1 MLLGRLFSQ
10 IVESGDLTV
19 IDATGRV
26 HRFGDGRPPR
36 ATMRLHDKALHVRL
50 ALNPR
55 LALGEAYMDGT
66 LTVDE
71 GSLHDLLSILSAN
84 IQRYEALPMTRL
96 GEAVGMAF
104 RGLQQRNP
112 IGRAQANVAHH
123 YDLSDDLYELF
134 LDGDRQYSCAYFN
147 SPYDTLETAQCN
159 KKRHIAAKLLLDR
172 SDLRVLDIGSG
183 WGGLGLYLSQQADAK
198 VTGVTLSTEQHKYSQ
213 DQVARLAIAGRT
225 EFRLRDYRLETGP
238 YDRIVSVGMF
248 EHVGAARYKEY
259 FGKIS
264 EMLTDDGV
272 ALVHT
277 IGRSSP
283 PGQTNSWIRKYIFP
297 GGYTPALSE
306 IVAAVEKTDLIIT
319 DVEILRLHYA
329 QTLRHWLDRFQSGR
343 YELRKIYDERFC
355 RMWEFY
361 LVSAEI
367 SFRHLGQVVF
377 QIQLA
382 KRQDAVP
389 LTRDY
394 IAQWEAEVTAVGQ
407 AAD

>member
-1 MLLGRLFSQ
+1 M
-10 IVESGDLTV
+10 
-19 IDATGRV
+19 
-26 HRFGDGRPPR
+26 
-36 ATMRLHDKALHVRL
+36 
-50 ALNPR
+50 
-55 LALGEAYMDGT
+55 
-66 LTVDE
+66 
-71 GSLHDLLSILSAN
+71 
-84 IQRYEALPMTRL
+84 
-96 GEAVGMAF
+96 
-104 RGLQQRNP
+104 
-112 IGRAQANVAHH
+112 
-123 YDLSDDLYELF
+123 
-134 LDGDRQYSCAYFN
+134 
-147 SPYDTLETAQCN
+147 
-159 KKRHIAAKLLLDR
+159 
-172 SDLRVLDIGSG
+172 
-183 WGGLGLYLSQQADAK
+183 
-198 VTGVTLSTEQHKYSQ
+198 
-213 DQVARLAIAGRT
+213 AGRT

-306 IVAAVEKTDLIIT
+306 IVAAVEKTGLIIT